1 MIDVLNATARREHS
15 KEESPM
21 IGVKKIAHATYE
33 TPDLDQQIEYYTDI
47 LGLDLIAREKDT
59 AYLAST
65 IDHHSVVLLKGGGDS
80 ARCVR
85 IGFQLGIDDDIDAFE
100 KQTAAHGIKTVR
112 KKNPEP
118 SIAEMVSFEDPK
130 GTVMEVFKRGEL
142 SQQKFSDNGIVPHK
156 LGHVAFCF
164 KDVKAT
170 TDFYCNVLG
179 FRVSDWMGDFFSFLR
194 CGTDHHTINLM
205 RADGDRHFHTAFEL
219 RDWGHMLTACD
230 YLSLRGYKLLW
241 GPGRHGIGHNLFTYH
256 RAPNGLI
263 TELFAQLDQM
273 NEALGHFEP
282 RPWHRDR
289 PQKPKVWQKDPSAS
303 NYWGIMPTDEMHK

>member
-1 MIDVLNATARREHS
+1 
-15 KEESPM
+15 M

-33 TPDLDQQIEYYTDI
+33 TPDLDKQIEYYTDI
-47 LGLDLIAREKDT
+47 LGLNLIAREKDA

-65 IDHHSVVLLKGGGDS
+65 IDHHSVVLRQGAHS
-80 ARCVR
+80 RCVR
-85 IGFQLGIDDDIDAFE
+85 LGFQLGTDDDLGAFE
-100 KQTAAHGIKTVR
+100 KQTAAHGIKIQR
-112 KKNPEP
+112 KNDPEP
-118 SIAEMVSFEDPK
+118 SIAEMVTFEDPK
-130 GTVMEVFKRGEL
+130 GTVMEVFKRSEFMH
-142 SQQKFSDNGIVPHK
+142 QKFPNKGIVPHK
-156 LGHVAFCF
+156 LGHVAFF
-164 KDVKAT
+164 VKDVKKT

-205 RADGDRHFHTAFEL
+205 QDTENRHFHTAFEL

-230 YLSLRGYKLLW
+230 QLSLNGYKLLW

-273 NEALGHFEP
+273 NEDLG
-282 RPWHRDR
+282 
-289 PQKPKVWQKDPSAS
+289 
-303 NYWGIMPTDEMHK
+303 